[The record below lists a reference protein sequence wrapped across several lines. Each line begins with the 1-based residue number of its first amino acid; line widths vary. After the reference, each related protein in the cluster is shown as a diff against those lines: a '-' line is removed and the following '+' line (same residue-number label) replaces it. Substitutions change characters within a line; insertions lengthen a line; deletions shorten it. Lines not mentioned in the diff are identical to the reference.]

1 METQFV
7 IHTQPVT
14 TISMKPL
21 YFLFF
26 LSSFLLQRNDLVYEK
41 DNLRIEVVI
50 DKGGKNLVYGKRSVL
65 TFFLKNVNPGSLHI
79 IGLGLRPLP
88 EHYPNKVRLE
98 ITPDAKSNY
107 EKDELKMTISLPAN
121 GKRRIH
127 TFYIPITRE

>member
-1 METQFV
+1 
-7 IHTQPVT
+7 
-14 TISMKPL
+14 MKPL
-21 YFLFF
+21 YILLF
-26 LSSFLLQRNDLVYEK
+26 LSSLLLQRNDLVYEK
-41 DNLRIEVVI
+41 DNQRVEVVI
-50 DKGGKNLVYGKRSVL
+50 DNGSEKLVYGKRSVL

-107 EKDELKMTISLPAN
+107 EKDELKMIISLPAK
-121 GKRRIH
+121 GKRRVH

>member
-1 METQFV
+1 
-7 IHTQPVT
+7 
-14 TISMKPL
+14 MKPL